1 MIGYRYTPVSRYH
14 LKNLK
19 IIVCRPQN
27 LPIPNQ
33 TVKLRYQKKKPFKGR
48 LFHGQNYLGATS
60 MRGIFGQNVL
70 SYTKSP
76 TKRGIHGRGV
86 SDFFGTYHQ
95 NYHFFDVAINIIQTY
110 FHTLV
115 GR

>member
-1 MIGYRYTPVSRYH
+1 MWDHTPVSHYH
-14 LKNLK
+14 FKNLK

-60 MRGIFGQNVL
+60 KRGIFGQNVL

-76 TKRGIHGRGV
+76 TKRGIHGRGIQ
-86 SDFFGTYHQ
+86 DRTKTFGQKSTTFVLPPY
-95 NYHFFDVAINIIQTY
+95 
-110 FHTLV
+110 
-115 GR
+115 RS